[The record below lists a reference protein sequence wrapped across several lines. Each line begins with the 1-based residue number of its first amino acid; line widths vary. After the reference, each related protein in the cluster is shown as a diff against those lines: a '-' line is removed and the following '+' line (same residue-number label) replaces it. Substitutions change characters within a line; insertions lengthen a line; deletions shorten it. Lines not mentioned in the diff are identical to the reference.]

1 MSVRLKRPGNLWL
14 LSAISLLACAVN
26 SEVTAGI
33 VVRFNTVLG
42 SFDVQLFDTE
52 MPNTVQ
58 NFLSYVNTDRYD
70 GTVIHRN
77 SDTFDPDLGAFRD
90 FVIQGGGFT
99 FQDPNPPDPND
110 TISIFSVFLDAAI
123 DDEPGG
129 GVAGPSNI
137 RGTIAMAK
145 SGPNTVTSQFFF
157 NQGDNSFLDDPG
169 RPDGGFSAFGMVLGD
184 GMVVVDAIGDLP
196 LPTDFG
202 FSIAS
207 PFNDLPLRN
216 FSGSAINDI
225 RVEHTV
231 TVNSVSQLAL
241 VLGDFDRNGAV
252 DGDDLAIFSA
262 GFGISEGAFLDDGDA
277 DMDGDVDGEDF
288 LIWQQNHGTISPL
301 SSVNSVPEPATLL
314 LFCLGA
320 LAKPRA
326 VRLVLQRR
334 VKCTTTTQRDTGR

>member
-1 MSVRLKRPGNLWL
+1 MSSQLKRPGNLWL
-14 LSAISLLACAVN
+14 LSAAGLLTCALN
-26 SEVTAGI
+26 PEVTAGT
-33 VVRFNTVLG
+33 VVRFDTVMG

-77 SDTFDPDLGAFRD
+77 SDTFDAGLGAFRD
-90 FVIQGGGFT
+90 FVIQGGGFSLN
-99 FQDPNPPDPND
+99 DPDPPDPNAI
-110 TISIFSVFLDAAI
+110 ISFDNVSLFPSIN
-123 DDEPGG
+123 DEPGG

-137 RGTIAMAK
+137 RGTITMAK
-145 SGPNTVTSQFFF
+145 SGPDTVTSQYFF
-157 NQGDNSFLDDPG
+157 NQGDNSFLDNPG

-184 GMVVVDAIGDLP
+184 GMDVVDAIGDLP
-196 LPTDFG
+196 LPPDFG
-202 FSIAS
+202 FSIS
-207 PFNDLPLRN
+207 PPFNDLPLRN
-216 FSGSAINDI
+216 FSGSAINHI

-231 TVNSVSQLAL
+231 TVNSVSQL
-241 VLGDFDRNGAV
+241 VLLPGDFDRNGAV

-277 DMDGDVDGEDF
+277 DMDGDVDGKDF
-288 LIWQQNHGTISPL
+288 LIWQQNYGATSSL

-314 LFCLGA
+314 LLCLGA

-326 VRLVLQRR
+326 VRLVTRR
-334 VKCTTTTQRDTGR
+334 SN

>member
-1 MSVRLKRPGNLWL
+1 MSSQLKRPGNLWL
-14 LSAISLLACAVN
+14 LSAAGLLTCAVN
-26 SEVTAGI
+26 SEVTAGT
-33 VVRFNTVLG
+33 VVRFDTVMG

-52 MPNTVQ
+52 MPNSVQ

-77 SDTFDPDLGAFRD
+77 TDTADPILRD

-99 FQDPNPPDPND
+99 LNDPDPPDPNAIIGA
-110 TISIFSVFLDAAI
+110 TPVSVDPPI
-123 DDEPGG
+123 NDEPGG

-137 RGTIAMAK
+137 LGTITMAK
-145 SGPNTVTSQFFF
+145 SGPDTVTSQYFF
-157 NQGDNSFLDDPG
+157 NQGDNSFLDNPG

-196 LPTDFG
+196 IPTDFG
-202 FSIAS
+202 FSIS
-207 PFNDLPLRN
+207 PPFNDLPLRN
-216 FSGSAINDI
+216 FSGSAINHV

-241 VLGDFDRNGAV
+241 LAGDFDRNGKV

-277 DMDGDVDGEDF
+277 DMDGDVDGRDF
-288 LIWQQNHGTISPL
+288 LIWQQNFGATSPL

-314 LFCLGA
+314 LLCLGA
-320 LAKPRA
+320 LAKPQA
-326 VRLVLQRR
+326 IRLVLRR
-334 VKCTTTTQRDTGR
+334 SN